1 MAEFYLGR
9 IKFVYQGN
17 WTTGTSY
24 VVDDVVTVSGKTY
37 ICVVSHTASTLFVT
51 DLNFVPSKWSL
62 VSDGQSWKNTWTAST
77 YYNAG
82 DLVKYYGIVYQCN
95 AAHFSTPSAGPT
107 SVAVT
112 SASGVNGLATLTF
125 SAQPSAP
132 FAVGQ
137 TITVTGMAPSGY
149 NGTVVVTS
157 CSTTQVSFA
166 SAQTGAT
173 TVNGF
178 VNAVGGLESNQ
189 TYWDIFANAFNW
201 RNSWATTTYYHVGDL
216 VSYGGYVYYCITS
229 HSSAA
234 TTTLGLENNAANW
247 QVFNAGITYLGA
259 WTSGV
264 RYRTN
269 DVVKQGA
276 DLWICV
282 SPHTAGTA
290 IDATGTYFQIFLNG
304 LEFLNSWTNSTAYI
318 AGDIVTYGGYSYVAT
333 QNNTN
338 QIPSTATSYWVVY
351 TTGFNF
357 VGDWNT
363 STSYKT
369 GNVVRQNG
377 YTYLATTDSAPITQT
392 VTGANT
398 SSNNAFTVTSTTGIV
413 PGMSVNFSYTPVN
426 VTATATTATGS
437 YILLSSTAGLA
448 IGMPVTFSG
457 SGLVGSGITNGQLYY
472 ITAIAGAQIVVS
484 LNFQGSPITLTST
497 SSGTRTG
504 VAGGFQGGVVGT
516 ATYYVQSVP
525 NATTF
530 TVATTQTGTAL
541 TLAPASGIMTA
552 VVAVQPPNGAYW
564 ARLNNG
570 FQWTNYP
577 QTFSAPTVTAV
588 TGTGT
593 AATFSVIASGTVY
606 TVTLTG
612 GGSGYVSGN
621 VLKIAGTQVGGLSPA
636 NDILITVGTTTG
648 AITAGNFTFTGF
660 ASTWQAGQS
669 FSLGDVTFWG
679 ASSYTCVQ
687 SHVSATAN
695 RPDSDL
701 TAAFW
706 NLLASGAEVATLTTQ
721 GDTFYYGLNGPTRLP
736 IGSNGQLLRV
746 TNGYPTWATYG
757 LINNLVYVGP
767 LGTDAPAP
775 AFGLSVDTPWQTVRY
790 ACQQIEAGYQNP
802 QAQML
807 LQMNKQFMMQEV
819 ANYVSYTYNASVTG
833 TSTGAFLTANTAGL
847 TLGQPIRFASA
858 QSFLVTGVAVST
870 TTTYYVTA
878 ITNNTSFTVSATLNG
893 AALNATGTG
902 TTTVSYYTSL
912 TSEIARDAGIVIDAF
927 IFDLGHGGTTKTTAA
942 ALAYFTTAG
951 NGFINTAVQA
961 QANVFIGAQN
971 YLATLA
977 GLILAN
983 TAPGSNYQ
991 TLNGVSAGNRAIQQ
1005 INANYTPEA
1014 NTTAQVQSYISIIT
1028 TGLAAGATTAIPA
1041 VINPN
1046 TTISIKTGTYN
1057 EVLPINVPSF
1067 TALVGDELRST
1078 VVQPMAADPQLA
1090 TVIPKNAAALTQIQ
1104 SLIPNLMSN
1113 TTITPTSGNTTSQVT
1128 SLPAASTGSTTAITN
1143 LKTAYNTLYNIVA
1156 SGTKNTPVIVQPSPT
1171 NWAAGSLTNVAYA
1184 CSGNATGSTA
1194 GYANGVAQIKQNYAF
1209 LVSETLGWLQATYP
1223 SIWSAEGPTNTI
1235 SGYRDI
1241 THILDSI
1248 VYDMTYGGNSM
1259 SERAGSSYYS
1269 FYALNILASEKAPFV
1284 QAIQRLQ
1291 TVISSVVTAASVSP
1305 TNTSVTQVTSGSA
1318 GSANA
1323 ATYAQALLTMVIDWI
1338 NNGSADAVVM
1348 PYTGWATSDLQAA
1361 FAAVNAQIANN
1372 NIQLDTVGWVT
1383 KFYQNVP
1390 LSQSLTQR
1398 DAGLTAT
1405 YLAYD
1410 MVFGSNFN
1418 AIQCGRAYCRANAS
1432 DIALRNTAE
1441 LAPTLGAINF
1451 QYYKVK
1457 QIAASGATVQI
1468 QTTIDDINAFLVGG
1482 VAPPVITNPQP
1493 ALPSNITYSAVAGT
1507 NVTGTGSSATFN
1519 ITRYNNGNGVIT
1531 TVNGAVINAAGS
1543 GYSVGNTI
1551 KILGTQIGG
1560 VSPSNDL
1567 VLTVSQAS
1575 AGGIVAV
1582 TETSVP
1588 GALRLLESNREFIL
1602 AEIIAYIN
1610 ANYSSITTDPSY
1622 TVAKTKRDMG
1632 YILDAIHYDLL
1643 YGGNWQSQEAGM
1655 AYYSALYGTQITSG
1669 FSTAFVSTIGY
1680 ASTITQSIITN
1691 TAISPPALQGTVS
1704 QVLAGATQ
1712 TIGNSGVATNAGA
1725 LFTIVSNIVTNG
1737 LTTGVVRNTV
1747 TTITGTNTFTTSTA
1761 HGLSIGDIVI
1771 PQTTSNGLVSTV
1783 VGSGTQ
1789 YFVASIPANN
1799 QFTLSASYNGTT
1811 LTSFTNGTGLSIV
1824 VQTINM
1830 PYIAWTGTTNL
1841 AAFQAVSSA
1850 LAANYQSQVVT
1861 FINTNYSALT
1871 YNSVYAQRDTVKV
1884 TRAAMYDMLLGSNF
1898 ASITAGRAY
1907 NRTQDYAVQGY
1918 EKTATVAALNYLITL
1933 VASTLSPYTAQAT
1946 SATNNISLVINY
1958 LSSASS
1964 TVKPEVNGTV
1974 TYNNNVN
1981 LIKGAEILRAN
1992 IPFLASEVVAYYAAN
2007 YGGTVSGLAASG
2019 NLITTSGN
2027 HNLNVNDPVTFSGT
2041 AAGGIAINT
2050 VYYVASTPSNTT
2062 FTITTAE
2069 GYLNTN
2075 TGTTYSAV
2083 ALSTV
2088 GSPTLTVAY
2097 YHVPAQTR
2105 SDVTYFLNA
2114 IIYDL
2119 QYTGNY
2125 RSLRAAQVLY
2135 NAVNGSQLSN
2145 MWLVRNGCGV
2155 RNMTLTGLNG
2165 TLTVA
2170 NAYGTKRPTAGAY
2183 TSLDPGFGPY
2193 DSNAWVSSRSTY
2205 VQNCTLFGNG
2215 CTGLKIDGALHAG
2228 GNRSIVANDYTTI
2241 MSDGI
2246 GAWCTGSNALT
2257 ELVSVFCYY
2266 SYSGYLAE
2274 LGGKIRATNGNSSY
2288 GVYGVIAE
2296 GVDSYE
2302 TPLYANLNNQANGA
2316 YITNV
2321 LTDNVTQV
2329 LRMEYENAGQNYTNV
2344 QYTIGGTG
2352 YNTVAVGNEFRDGAV
2367 FESRLIDLNDGN
2379 GVGGANYL
2387 AQANIGQ
2394 GGNTYSITIAGTDLQ
2409 LATAYIGERILIT
2422 AGSGV
2427 GQSAFIVAYNNG
2439 SKTMLVA
2446 KEGFTSLTVSSA
2458 NATGNTFTLASG
2470 NTNSLYA
2477 NMPIWFTGTAFG
2489 GANISIANPAT
2500 TPGSIPFYV
2509 IGASLSTNGTTFQ
2522 VAASSGSVTPVSLN
2536 NDSGTMTVVAA
2547 GWDHVIPGKAIASA
2561 LDLTSQYIIE
2571 PRLTYSAPGY
2581 LATARTLPSSQE
2593 WTAVTYGAGYYVAVS
2608 GTPLGANTAAYS
2620 ADGKNWSLSGQLPT
2634 SQNWQSVT
2642 YGGGQ
2647 GAVATAVV
2655 GGLGGV
2661 GCVLSCTLGTGL
2673 ASQQVAS
2680 VTVVSGGTGY
2690 LTAPTIVFTSVTG
2703 TGAVATCTV
2712 LNGVVQTVT
2721 VTVPGNNY
2729 ATVPTVTAATDR
2741 LTGIVVTRSGSD
2753 YCIAPNVVVSGGGSS
2768 NQATVLASLSN
2779 NGISTITLLSTGS
2792 GYTSTPTV
2800 TITDTNAKFIA
2811 TANGVINTAYQSA
2824 ASLGSTWNAGGSMPG
2839 TSFVAVTY
2847 GTISSTP
2854 TWVAV
2859 GGTNSAASSSDG
2871 LSWISKV
2878 IPALGLGT
2886 YVSVAYGAGYFVAI
2900 SNNTATAY
2908 SLNGNTWTVG
2918 GNLPSAQNW
2927 NSVTF
2932 GNGRFV
2938 AVSGTGTATAYSI
2951 DFGVTWTSFGAGL
2964 PSVQNWKS
2972 VTYGQGTFLAVS
2984 DDVTAPLSV
2993 SSVSRVG
3000 AATISSVSR
3009 VGTAAVSTVA
3019 RVGSA
3024 TTSTYQRYGTF
3035 NFYASSRTGTTVT
3048 VNTGTAVQTSLAT
3061 AVVTTSIVGLSGQ
3074 FTIAV
3079 SSTTGIYKGMLVTGT
3094 GIGTNAK
3101 VDAAWDGTST
3111 VLLTVANS
3119 SNPSG
3124 TGTFGNNAVTVGSTV
3139 GIVNGTNVAGTNV
3152 SGTVSAVYTSPGNV
3166 IILSATNGGTPSG
3179 TGTFYTTVVHGLTVG
3194 GVTTTATGL
3203 INTNYVTV
3211 GSVAGLMVGM
3221 SVASGTGFVVGSTI
3235 TAINGTTLTLSSA
3248 LSAGVTGGSV
3258 TFTYNV
3264 TVANSTSGL
3273 DTTNVAITV
3282 TTTSAFTYT
3291 LGSGSV
3297 STTYTTTGL
3306 ITPSSITAFVTTAS
3320 GGLWNTIS
3328 TTGTTGTIVNNL
3340 IPADVTVANTSGVY
3354 TGMAVKDLYGSAT
3367 LTPSATAASGNLITV
3382 PSTATLV
3389 PGQPVQF
3396 TSTPA
3401 TSTVAGTANSSQSIS
3416 ITGGV
3421 LTGTIGTLTYAA
3433 QSTIPFVPN
3442 ETITITG
3449 ANPPGLNTTWVV
3461 QSATKTSVTFA
3472 TALSSTAVT
3481 PTLTGVAAGT
3491 PGVFTVSS
3499 TSNLVVGEAIT
3510 FTNVIQTPTLT
3521 ATTHATITT
3530 TGSSI
3535 SGSVLTIGTITG
3547 GTIVPGAVITGGT
3560 IPAGTY
3566 ITANLTGGSTNGS
3579 TWSISNW
3586 VGTVIPTQASTA
3598 INGTV
3603 DLITLAN
3610 TTGIVSGESF
3620 IPTTTNGGLTG
3631 LSTYYVTSVI
3641 TSTNQIAVSSTYLG
3655 TNVTLTTTTGRT
3667 DATTFGSV
3675 FGGITSGTTYYIA
3688 TLPVSPANS
3697 MTLSVSSS
3705 LSPTFNVTTGA
3716 NGAWTSSAGAVL
3728 AAGTITSP
3736 ANVVPLASTSG
3747 LVTGQSIYFN
3757 APTTTSGAVK
3767 STNATG
3773 NLIQVNNTTG
3783 LVIGKSIT
3791 FTGNVSGTGLSA
3803 GQQYFVLT
3811 IPTSGANGTI
3821 TVANSVGGSAV
3832 TLSTVAALDALPT
3845 NAPTFTS
3852 SYAIQGS
3859 ASNTYSSGTPTVAGS
3874 VGSNIAINTQGAGY
3888 GVGQPVTFGSAFGN
3902 VTTGTQYFIQ
3912 AISTASISGYIAPGT
3927 GVTFTGSISGTTL
3940 TVASIPT
3947 GTGIT
3952 TGMVLSGGTIGTS
3965 IYIVSNLT
3973 GTGTSASRTW
3983 TINTS
3988 VTQSSTTITATP
4000 VLLTVTNTASGT
4012 VTPGMYLS
4020 GTGLTANTIVVANS
4034 SGSGGNG
4041 TYFVNINQTR
4051 DTSGSPGSYNT
4062 TSVSITTSQG
4072 GGGAFTAGQGGTGTA
4087 TIAGA
4092 IQLASIYGLVAGS
4105 TIVFGGSMGASGVST
4120 GTTQY
4125 FIVDVIGSGIPGVI
4139 TISST
4144 YNGSYASITGA
4155 SLSTATFTAGNPIQI
4170 SVGSSGSLPTNTV
4183 AVTST
4188 SANNITTTSTV
4199 NGLGIAAGQ
4208 PVTFASSL
4216 GNIVAGTVY
4225 YVLTASGT
4233 TMTISQT
4240 SGGSVFTVGTGG
4252 SNTATIQGTVQ
4263 LVSSTGLTVGQPVTF
4278 SSASIPG
4285 TVTATNATGNLI
4297 TVGNTAALV
4306 IGQAISFSGTLT
4318 GTGISS
4324 GVTYYILTIPTS
4336 GAGGTITV
4344 SLAYGGSVLP
4354 VLTNAVVTASYS
4366 AGGPGYVTPNA
4377 TATSSSGNTV
4387 TLSSVTGVSVGQPI
4401 QFTGSGLVGSLIVT
4415 GQTYYILS
4423 LASTNI
4429 TIGLTQGGSAVT
4441 LGNAS
4446 SGTLTATI
4454 GGNLF
4459 GNLNASSFY
4468 YITTISG
4475 NTLAISQTQGGT
4487 PYVHVLAQGLATGV
4501 AGGTAFGNMLA
4512 NTPYY
4517 ITAIAGNNLTIST
4530 SFGGSTF
4537 VPGNASGAA
4546 TTSTGGLTNTGITSG
4561 TIYFVLAVASTTT
4574 FTLCATQYG
4583 TQAISLITTNLGT
4596 TSVLS
4601 GGYVPANTTVFSVNY
4616 QTNTVTLSANP
4627 IVPMSSVSMFFL
4639 PIVTIGSTLAVDG
4652 TFTINP
4658 VSATVFALTT
4668 TGSNVAAGTSIN
4680 TGTATFVTPTS
4691 TVVTSVPHGY
4701 LTGYT
4706 VNVAGTATS
4715 GVTGFDQTN
4724 VSINVINSTSFTF
4737 TNTGYASLATTS
4749 ATTGTVSPNTPS
4761 AFATITTSAPHY
4773 FATGLSVNVTG
4784 VSTTGFNAS
4793 GVTVTVTG
4801 ASTFTYSNS
4810 GISVATT
4817 SVTGASVSSTS
4828 NIATL
4833 TTTSVHGLTTGN
4845 TVTIVG
4851 TGVTGFDIAN
4861 VTITVTSTVAFTY
4874 VDAGSSIGAT
4884 SATGFVYLP
4893 SNAAATSPD
4902 GLNWVSRTLPSAS
4915 SWRAV
4920 AFGNPNNNPLFV
4932 VVSDTPGTY
4941 AASIFTGAT
4950 AQGRAKVISGAISE
4964 VRMIEPG
4971 SGYPKGAISAT
4982 YAPVTMTVN
4991 SSSTTN
4997 IIVAATITGVVA
5009 NQPVTFASTVGTLAA
5024 NTTYYVV
5031 TASGTTLTVSNVVG
5045 GSALSVGTT
5054 SSLSVSATTQSI
5066 VVVDNTENLIANQP
5080 VEFQRTITGSG
5091 LLANTQYYPI
5101 TGSISSTSFAVTLT
5115 SGSLAPVGLSAATLS
5130 ATYTAGPIFS
5140 ITDVNKT
5147 RAASI
5152 RVRTGNGVLGNPT
5165 FTNRGN
5171 NNTTSS
5177 ATVTG
5182 DGYSDIY
5189 QPANFINVSNMFS
5202 IPTPGANVTFAS
5214 VPGVYYKLVTI
5225 SNILGVAGNYT
5236 ATWQINPALT
5246 TYLAPSHNDLIT
5258 TRLKYS
5264 QTRLTGHDF
5273 LYIGTGNF
5281 TQTNY
5286 PNVNI
5291 ANAIQA
5297 NQQLFSGGGR
5307 VFFTSTDQDGNF
5319 NVGNLFAVQ
5328 QATGTATI
5336 NASAFNLSGLQ
5347 SLQLGNLT
5355 VGTGSAVITSF
5366 SSDPYFTANSD
5377 NILPTQKAIK
5387 TFITSQIGGGQS
5399 SLNVNT
5405 LTAGVVFIAGN
5416 VITTTTGGQ
5425 IQVKAKMNFVGGID
5439 GAAVAMPFFMQR

>member
-51 DLNFVPSKWSL
+51 DLNFSPSKWSL
-62 VSDGQSWKNTWTAST
+62 VSDGQSWKNTWTTST

-82 DLVKYYGIVYQCN
+82 DLVKYYGVVYQCN
-95 AAHFSTPSAGPT
+95 AAHFSAPSAGAT

-125 SAQPSAP
+125 STQSSAP
-132 FAVGQ
+132 FVVGE
-137 TITVTGMAPSGY
+137 TITVTGMQPIGY
-149 NGTVVVTS
+149 NGTFVVTS
-157 CSTTQVSFA
+157 CTTTQVSFA
-166 SAQTGAT
+166 SSQTGAA
-173 TVNGF
+173 TVNGY
-178 VNAVGGLESNQ
+178 VNAVGGLEADQGN
-189 TYWDIFANAFNW
+189 WDTFANAFNW
-201 RNSWATTTYYHVGDL
+201 RNSWATTTYYHVGDI
-216 VSYGGYVYYCITS
+216 VSYGGYVYYCTTP
-229 HSSAA
+229 HNSAA
-234 TTTLGLENNAANW
+234 TTTLGLEANASNW

-259 WTSGV
+259 WQAST
-264 RYRTN
+264 RYRVN
-269 DVVKQGA
+269 DVVKQGS

-282 SPHTAGTA
+282 APHTSGSA

-304 LEFLNSWTNSTAYI
+304 LEFQNSWSNSTAYI

-338 QIPSTATSYWVVY
+338 QVPSTATSYWVVY

-357 VGDWNT
+357 VGDWNN

-369 GNVVRQNG
+369 GNVVRQDG

-392 VTGANT
+392 VTASNT
-398 SSNNAFTVTSTTGIV
+398 SSNNAFTVSSTTGIL
-413 PGMSVNFSYTPVN
+413 PGMSVNFSYSPVS

-437 YILLSSTAGLA
+437 YILLSSTSGLA
-448 IGMPVTFSG
+448 TGMPVVFSG
-457 SGLVGSGITNGQLYY
+457 SGLVGSGITNGQTYY

-504 VAGGFQGGVVGT
+504 VAGGYQGGIVGT

-525 NATTF
+525 SSTTF
-530 TVATTQTGTAL
+530 TVATTQAGSAL
-541 TLAPASGIMTA
+541 SLIPASGIMTA
-552 VVAVQPPNGAYW
+552 TVAVQPPNGSYW

-577 QTFSAPTVTAV
+577 QTFSAPTVTSV
-588 TGTGT
+588 TGTGS

-606 TVTLTG
+606 TVTLTN
-612 GGSGYVSGN
+612 GGSGYATGN

-648 AITAGNFTFTGF
+648 AITTGNFTFTGF
-660 ASTWQAGQS
+660 ASTWQAGQT
-669 FSLGDVTFWG
+669 FNLGDITFWG

-687 SHVSATAN
+687 SHVSSTSN
-695 RPDSDL
+695 RPDNDL
-701 TAAFW
+701 TAVFW
-706 NLLASGAEVATLTTQ
+706 NLFASGAEVATLTTQ
-721 GDTFYYGLNGPTRLP
+721 GDTFYYGPNGPTRLP
-736 IGSNGQLLRV
+736 IGTNGQVLRT
-746 TNGYPTWATYG
+746 TNGYPTWSTYG

-775 AFGLSVDTPWQTVRY
+775 GYGLSIDTPWQSVRY

-819 ANYVSYTYNASVTG
+819 YNYVTYTYKASVTG
-833 TSTGAFLTANTAGL
+833 TSAGAFLTSSTAGL

-858 QSFLVTGVAVST
+858 QSFLVNGVAVST
-870 TTTYYVTA
+870 STTYYVKA

-893 AALNATGTG
+893 DALNATGTG
-902 TTTVSYYTSL
+902 TTTVSYYTGL
-912 TSEIARDAGIVIDAF
+912 TGEIARDAGIVIDAF

-951 NGFINTAVQA
+951 DTFINTAVQA
-961 QANVFIGAQN
+961 QANVFIGALN
-971 YLATLA
+971 YLSTLA
-977 GLILAN
+977 ALILSN
-983 TAPGSNYQ
+983 TAPGNNYQ
-991 TLNGVSAGNRAIQQ
+991 TLNGISAGDQAIQQ
-1005 INANYTPEA
+1005 INVNYTAEA
-1014 NTTAQVQSYISIIT
+1014 NTTTQVQSYISIVT
-1028 TGLAAGATTAIPA
+1028 TGLNAGTTTAIPS

-1057 EVLPINVPSF
+1057 EVLPINVPSY

-1090 TVIPKNAAALTQIQ
+1090 TVIPKNTAALTRIQ

-1113 TTITPTSGNTTSQVT
+1113 TTITPTAGNTTSQVT

-1143 LKTAYNTLYNIVA
+1143 LKTAYNTLYDIVA
-1156 SGTKNTPVIVQPSPT
+1156 SGTGNTPVIIMPSPT

-1209 LVSETLGWLQATYP
+1209 LVGETLGWLQTTYP
-1223 SIWSAEGPTNTI
+1223 SIWSAEGPTNTV

-1241 THILDSI
+1241 AHILDSI

-1269 FYALNILASEKAPFV
+1269 FYALNILASEKAPFI

-1291 TVISSVVTAASVSP
+1291 TVIASVITTTSVSP
-1305 TNTSVTQVTSGSA
+1305 TNTTVTQVTSGSA
-1318 GSANA
+1318 GSTNA

-1338 NNGSADAVVM
+1338 SNGSADAVVM
-1348 PYTGWATSDLQAA
+1348 PYTGWISSDLQAA

-1383 KFYQNVP
+1383 KYYQNVP
-1390 LSQSLTQR
+1390 LSLALTQR

-1410 MVFGSNFN
+1410 MAFGSNFN
-1418 AIQCGRAYCRANAS
+1418 AIQCGRAYCRTNTS

-1457 QIAASGATVQI
+1457 QIAASGATAQI

-1482 VAPPVITNPQP
+1482 VAPPVITWPQP
-1493 ALPSNITYSAVAGT
+1493 ALPSGITYSAVAGT
-1507 NVTGTGSSATFN
+1507 NVTGTGTSATFN
-1519 ITRYNNGNGVIT
+1519 ITRYNNGNGTIT
-1531 TVNGAVINAAGS
+1531 TTNGAVVSAGGS

-1560 VSPSNDL
+1560 ASPSNDI
-1567 VLTVSQAS
+1567 VLKVTQVNSGA
-1575 AGGIVAV
+1575 IVAV
-1582 TETSVP
+1582 TESTVH
-1588 GALRLLESNREFIL
+1588 GALRLLESNRAFIL

-1610 ANYSSITTDPSY
+1610 ANYSSITTDPNY
-1622 TVAKTKRDMG
+1622 TVAKTQRDMG
-1632 YILDAIHYDLL
+1632 YVLDAIHYDLL

-1655 AYYSALYGTQITSG
+1655 AYYSALYGSQITSG
-1669 FSTAFVSTIGY
+1669 FGTAFVATLGY
-1680 ASTITQSIITN
+1680 ASTIAQSIITN
-1691 TAISPPALQGTVS
+1691 TAVGSPLQVIVP

-1712 TIGNSGVATNAGA
+1712 TTGNSGIATTAGA
-1725 LFTIVSNIVTNG
+1725 LFTIVTNIVTSG
-1737 LTTGVVRNTV
+1737 LTNGVPKATV
-1747 TTITGTNTFTTSTA
+1747 TTIASGTTFTTSAA

-1771 PQTTSNGLVSTV
+1771 PQTTSNGLTSTV
-1783 VGSGTQ
+1783 IGSGTQ
-1789 YFVASIPANN
+1789 YFVASVPSTT
-1799 QFTLSASYNGTT
+1799 QFTLSLSYNGATI
-1811 LTSFTNGTGLSIV
+1811 TSFTNGTGLSIA

-1841 AAFQAVSSA
+1841 AAFQVVSAA
-1850 LAANYQSQVVT
+1850 LANSYQTQVVT
-1861 FINTNYSALT
+1861 YINTNYSALT

-1918 EKTATVAALNYLITL
+1918 EKTATVAALNYLTTL
-1933 VASTLSPYTAQAT
+1933 IASTLSPYTAQAT
-1946 SATNNISLVINY
+1946 SATNNLSLIINY
-1958 LSSASS
+1958 LSSGSS
-1964 TVKPEVNGTV
+1964 AVKPEVNGTV
-1974 TYNNNVN
+1974 LYNNNVN

-2007 YGGTVSGLAASG
+2007 YGGTVSSLAASG

-2050 VYYVASTPSNTT
+2050 VYYVASVPSNTT
-2062 FTITTAE
+2062 FTITTTE

-2075 TGTTYSAV
+2075 TGTSYPAV
-2083 ALSTV
+2083 TLSSV

-2097 YHVPAQTR
+2097 YHQPAQTR
-2105 SDVTYFLNA
+2105 SDITYFLNA

-2145 MWLVRNGCGV
+2145 MWLVRNACGV

-2165 TLTVA
+2165 TLSVA

-2246 GAWCTGSNALT
+2246 GAWCTGSSALT

-2288 GVYGVIAE
+2288 GTYGVIAE

-2302 TPLYANLNNQANGA
+2302 VPLYANLNNQQNGA

-2352 YNTVAVGNEFRDGAV
+2352 YNTVVVGNEFRDGAV

-2409 LATAYIGERILIT
+2409 LATAYIGERIILT

-2439 SKTMLVA
+2439 SKVMCVA
-2446 KEGFTSLTVSSA
+2446 KEAFTSLTVNAAS
-2458 NATGNTFTLASG
+2458 ATGNVFTLASG
-2470 NTNSLYA
+2470 NTNTLYA
-2477 NMPIWFTGTAFG
+2477 NMPIWFTGSASFG
-2489 GANISIANPAT
+2489 GNNISLA
-2500 TPGSIPFYV
+2500 TPGNAPFYV
-2509 IGASLSTNGTTFQ
+2509 IGASLTTNGTTFQ
-2522 VAASSGSVTPVSLN
+2522 VASSSGSVTPVVLT

-2547 GWDHVIPGKAIASA
+2547 GWDHVIPGKSVASA
-2561 LDLTSQYIIE
+2561 LDLTTQYIIE

-2581 LATARTLPSSQE
+2581 AATARTLPSSQE
-2593 WTAVTYGAGYYVAVS
+2593 WTAVTYAAGYYVAVS
-2608 GTPLGANTAAYS
+2608 GNPLGSNTAAYS
-2620 ADGKNWSLSGQLPT
+2620 SDGKNWSLSGQLPT
-2634 SQNWQSVT
+2634 SQNWQSIT
-2642 YGGGQ
+2642 FGGGQ
-2647 GAVATAVV
+2647 GATATAVV

-2673 ASQQVAS
+2673 ASTQVAS

-2690 LTAPTIVFTSVTG
+2690 LTAPTIVFTSASG
-2703 TGAVATCTV
+2703 TNAQATATV

-2721 VTVPGNNY
+2721 VTTPGSGY
-2729 ATVPTVTAATDR
+2729 LTVPTVTAATDR
-2741 LTGIVVTRSGSD
+2741 LTSIIVNRAGQD
-2753 YCIAPNVVVSGGGSS
+2753 YCVAPNVTVSGGGASS
-2768 NQATVLASLSN
+2768 QATALASLSN
-2779 NGISTITLLSTGS
+2779 NGVSTITLLTTGS
-2792 GYTSTPTV
+2792 GYTSVPTV

-2811 TANGVINTAYQSA
+2811 TANGVINTAYQSPTNL
-2824 ASLGSTWNAGGSMPG
+2824 SGTWTAGGSLPG
-2839 TSFVAVTY
+2839 TSFVSVTY

-2878 IPALGLGT
+2878 IPTLAQGT
-2886 YVSVAYGAGYFVAI
+2886 YTSVAYGAGYFVAI
-2900 SNNTATAY
+2900 SNGTATAY

-2918 GNLPSAQNW
+2918 GALPTSANW

-2938 AVSGTGTATAYSI
+2938 AVAGTGTLTAYSI
-2951 DFGVTWTSFGAGL
+2951 DFGVTWTAFGAGL

-2972 VTYGQGTFLAVS
+2972 ITYGQGTFMAIS
-2984 DDVTAPLSV
+2984 DDVAAPLSV

-3000 AATISSVSR
+3000 AASISSVSR

-3019 RVGSA
+3019 RVGNA
-3024 TTSTYQRYGTF
+3024 PTSTYQRYGTF
-3035 NFYASSRTGTTVT
+3035 NFYSTARSGSTVT
-3048 VNTGTAVQTSLAT
+3048 VNTGTAVQTTLTTAT
-3061 AVVTTSIVGLSGQ
+3061 VTTSIVGLSGQ

-3079 SSTTGIYKGMLVTGT
+3079 SSVTGIYKGMLVTGT
-3094 GIGTNAK
+3094 GIGANAT
-3101 VDAAWDGTST
+3101 VSNSWDGTSS

-3124 TGTFGNNAVTVGSTV
+3124 TGTFGNNAVTVGSTSGITV
-3139 GIVNGTNVAGTNV
+3139 GSNVAGTNV

-3166 IILSATNGGTPSG
+3166 VILSATNTGTPSG
-3179 TGTFYTTVVHGLTVG
+3179 TGTFYTTVAHGLTVG

-3211 GSVAGLMVGM
+3211 GSTAGLIVGM
-3221 SVASGTGFVVGSTI
+3221 SVATGTGFVVGSTI
-3235 TAINGTTLTLSSA
+3235 TAINGSTLTLSSA
-3248 LSAGVTGGSV
+3248 LTAGVTSGSV

-3273 DTTNVAITV
+3273 DATNVAITV

-3291 LGSGSV
+3291 LGSGTV
-3297 STTYTTTGL
+3297 ATTYTTTGL
-3306 ITPSSITAFVTTAS
+3306 ITPSTITAFVTTSSA
-3320 GGLWNTIS
+3320 GLWNTIS
-3328 TTGTTGTIVNNL
+3328 TTSTTGASVGGV
-3340 IPADVTVANTSGVY
+3340 IPAAITVANTSGVY
-3354 TGMAVKDLYGSAT
+3354 TGMAVNDLYGSAT
-3367 LTPSATAASGNLITV
+3367 LTPSATSASGNLITV

-3389 PGQPVQF
+3389 PGQPIQF

-3401 TSTVAGTANSSQSIS
+3401 TSIINGSQNSSQSIS

-3421 LTGTIGTLTYAA
+3421 LTGTVGTLTFAA
-3433 QSTIPFVPN
+3433 QAAIPFVPN
-3442 ETITITG
+3442 QTITITG

-3472 TALSSTAVT
+3472 TALSSAAVT
-3481 PTLTGVAAGT
+3481 PTLTGAAAGT
-3491 PGVFTVSS
+3491 PGLFTVSS
-3499 TSNLVVGEAIT
+3499 TTGLVTGEAIT

-3521 ATTHATITT
+3521 ATTHATFTT
-3530 TGSSI
+3530 TGSGI
-3535 SGSVLTIGTITG
+3535 SGTTLTIGTVTA
-3547 GTIVPGAVITGGT
+3547 GTVVIGAVITGGT

-3566 ITANLTGGSTNGS
+3566 ISANLSGSGNGS
-3579 TWSISNW
+3579 TWTVSNY
-3586 VGTVIPTQASTA
+3586 VGTTIPTQSSQS

-3603 DLITLAN
+3603 DLITLAS
-3610 TTGIVSGESF
+3610 TAGIVIGESF
-3620 IPTTTNGGLTG
+3620 IPTTTNGGLTA
-3631 LSTYYVTSVI
+3631 LSTYYVTEVLS
-3641 TSTNQIAVSSTYLG
+3641 STNQIAVSTSYLG
-3655 TNVTLTTTTGRT
+3655 TTAQTLTTTTGRT

-3675 FGGITSGTTYYIA
+3675 FGGLTSGTTYYIA
-3688 TLPVSPANS
+3688 SIPTPGANGTL
-3697 MTLSVSSS
+3697 TLSASAT
-3705 LSPTFNVTTGA
+3705 LTPTINVTTGA
-3716 NGAWTSSAGAVL
+3716 NGSWTSSAGAVL
-3728 AAGTITSP
+3728 AAGTIASG
-3736 ANVVPLASTSG
+3736 ANIVPLASTSG
-3747 LVTGQSIYFN
+3747 LVTGQSIYFS
-3757 APTTTSGAVK
+3757 APTTVSGTVI

-3773 NLIQVNNTTG
+3773 NLIQVNNTTN
-3783 LVIGKSIT
+3783 LAIGKSIT
-3791 FTGNVSGTGLSA
+3791 FTGTLSGTNLSA
-3803 GQQYFVLT
+3803 GQQYFVLS
-3811 IPTSGANGTI
+3811 IPTPGANGTI
-3821 TVANSVGGSAV
+3821 TVANTVGG
-3832 TLSTVAALDALPT
+3832 TVVLVNTIASFGTP
-3845 NAPTFTS
+3845 PGFTS
-3852 SYAIQGS
+3852 SYAISGS
-3859 ASNTYSSGTPTVAGS
+3859 ALNTYSSGTPTVAGS
-3874 VGSNIAINTQGAGY
+3874 VGSNIAINTQGLGF
-3888 GVGQPVTFGSAFGN
+3888 GVGQPITFGSAFGN
-3902 VTTGTQYFIQ
+3902 VATGTTYFIQ
-3912 AISTASISGYIAPGT
+3912 SLNAAGINGYIAPGT
-3927 GVTFTGSISGTTL
+3927 AVTFTGSISGTTL
-3940 TVASIPT
+3940 TVTSVPT
-3947 GTGIT
+3947 GSGIT
-3952 TGMVLSGGTIGTS
+3952 TGMVLSGGSIGTS
-3965 IYIVSNLT
+3965 VYIVSNLT
-3973 GTGTSASRTW
+3973 GTGTSSSSTW
-3983 TINTS
+3983 TINTTVS
-3988 VTQSSTTITATP
+3988 QTSTTITARP
-4000 VLLTVTNTASGT
+4000 VLLTVTTVGSGT
-4012 VTPGMYLS
+4012 ISPGMYLS
-4020 GTGLTANTIVVANS
+4020 GGSITANTIIVANN
-4034 SGSGGNG
+4034 SGSGGTG
-4041 TYFVNINQTR
+4041 TYFVNISQTQ
-4051 DTSGSPGSYNT
+4051 DSSGTPGSYNL
-4062 TSVSITTSQG
+4062 TSVNITTSQG
-4072 GGGAFTAGQGGTGTA
+4072 GGGALTVGQGGTGTA
-4087 TIAGA
+4087 TIVGA
-4092 IQLASIYGLVAGS
+4092 VQVASINGLVSGS
-4105 TIVFGGSMGASGVST
+4105 TITFGGSTGASGIST

-4144 YNGSYASITGA
+4144 FNGAYASITGA
-4155 SLSTATFTAGNPIQI
+4155 SLSSATFTAGAPVQI
-4170 SVGSSGSLPTNTV
+4170 AVSSTGSLPTNTV

-4188 SANNITTTSTV
+4188 SGNNITTTSSMA
-4199 NGLGIAAGQ
+4199 GLGITAGQ
-4208 PVTFASSL
+4208 PVTFTSSA
-4216 GNIVAGTVY
+4216 GNIIAGTIY

-4240 SGGSVFTVGTGG
+4240 SGGSTFAVGTGG
-4252 SNTATIQGTVQ
+4252 SNTANVQGTMQ

-4278 SSASIPG
+4278 SAASIPG

-4297 TVGNTAALV
+4297 TVGNTAGLV
-4306 IGQAISFSGTLT
+4306 IGQAIAFGGTLT
-4318 GTGISS
+4318 GTGITA
-4324 GVTYYILTIPTS
+4324 GQTYYVLTIPTP

-4344 SLAYGGSVLP
+4344 SATYGGTVLP
-4354 VLTNAVVTASYS
+4354 VLTNASVVATYS

-4387 TLSSVTGVSVGQPI
+4387 TLSSVTGVSIGQPI
-4401 QFTGSGLVGSLIVT
+4401 TFTGSGLSGSLIVT

-4423 LASTNI
+4423 IASFNI
-4429 TIGLTQGGSAVT
+4429 TISLTQGGSAVT

-4459 GNLNASSFY
+4459 GNVNTNSFY

-4475 NTLAISQTQGGT
+4475 NTVAFSQAQSGT
-4487 PYVHVLAQGLATGV
+4487 PYIHILAQGLATGY

-4512 NTPYY
+4512 NVPYY
-4517 ITAIAGNNLTIST
+4517 ITGITGNNLTIST
-4530 SFGGSTF
+4530 SFGGATF
-4537 VPGNASGAA
+4537 IPGNAGGAA
-4546 TTSTGGLTNTGITSG
+4546 TTSTGGLTNTGITPA
-4561 TIYFVLAVASTTT
+4561 TVYFVLAVASTTT
-4574 FTLCATQYG
+4574 FTICATQYG
-4583 TQAISLITTNLGT
+4583 TQAVSLVTTNLGS

-4601 GGYVPANTTVFSVNY
+4601 GGYLPSGTTVFSVNY

-4627 IVPMSSVSMFFL
+4627 IAPMSTAPIFFL
-4639 PIVTIGSTLAVDG
+4639 PIVTIASTLAVDG
-4652 TFTINP
+4652 VFTINP
-4658 VSATVFALTT
+4658 VSATVFALTSS
-4668 TGSNVAAGTSIN
+4668 GANVAAGTSIN

-4691 TVVTSVPHGY
+4691 TVVTSAPHGY

-4706 VNVAGTATS
+4706 VNVSGTVTS
-4715 GVTGFDQTN
+4715 GVTGFDQTG

-4737 TNTGYASLATTS
+4737 TNTGYASLVTTS
-4749 ATTGTVSPNTPS
+4749 ATTGTITPNTPS
-4761 AFATITTSAPHY
+4761 SFATITTSAPHY
-4773 FATGLSVNVTG
+4773 FTTGLSVTVSG

-4793 GVTVTVTG
+4793 GVTITVTG
-4801 ASTFTYSNS
+4801 ATTFTYSNT

-4817 SVTGASVSSTS
+4817 SVTGASVSSTN

-4833 TTTSVHGLTTGN
+4833 TTQTAHGLSTGN

-4851 TGVTGFDIAN
+4851 TGVSGFDIAN
-4861 VTITVTSTVAFTY
+4861 TTITATGANTFTY
-4874 VDAGSSIGAT
+4874 IDAGSSVGAT
-4884 SATGFVYLP
+4884 SATGYVYLP
-4893 SNAAATSPD
+4893 SNVAATSPD
-4902 GLNWVSRTLPSAS
+4902 GLNWTARTLPSTS

-4920 AFGNPNNNPLFV
+4920 AFGNPNSNPLFV

-4941 AASIFTGAT
+4941 AASIHTGAT

-4971 SGYPKGAISAT
+4971 SGYPKGAITAT
-4982 YAPVTMTVN
+4982 YAPVTLTVT

-4997 IIVAATITGVVA
+4997 ITVAATITGVVA
-5009 NQPVTFASTVGTLAA
+5009 NQPITFASNVGSLTAL
-5024 NTTYYVV
+5024 TTYYVV
-5031 TASGTTLTVSNVVG
+5031 SASGTTLTVSNVVG

-5054 SSLSVSATTQSI
+5054 TSLNIAATTQSI
-5066 VVVDNTENLIANQP
+5066 VVVDNTENLVANQP
-5080 VEFQRTITGSG
+5080 VEFQGTLTGSG
-5091 LLANTQYYPI
+5091 LALNTQYYPI

-5130 ATYTAGPIFS
+5130 ATYTAGPTFT
-5140 ITDVNKT
+5140 ITDVNRT

-5171 NNTTSS
+5171 NNTTAS

-5182 DGYSDIY
+5182 DGFSDIY
-5189 QPANFINVSNMFS
+5189 QPSNFINVNNMYS

-5246 TYLAPSHNDLIT
+5246 TYLAPANGDLIT

-5264 QTRLTGHDF
+5264 QVRLTGHDF

-5297 NQQLFSGGGR
+5297 NQELFSGGGR

-5328 QATGTATI
+5328 QATGTATL

>member
-51 DLNFVPSKWSL
+51 DLNFAPPKWSL
-62 VSDGQSWKNTWTAST
+62 VSDGQSWKNTWSTST
-77 YYNAG
+77 YYNVG
-82 DLVKYYGIVYQCN
+82 DLVKYYGVVYQCN
-95 AAHFSTPSAGPT
+95 AAHFSSPSAGAT

-125 SAQPSAP
+125 SAQASAP

-137 TITVTGMAPSGY
+137 TITVTGMQPSGY
-149 NGTVVVTS
+149 NGTFTVTS
-157 CSTTQVSFA
+157 CTTVQVSFA
-166 SAQTGAT
+166 SSQAGAA
-173 TVNGF
+173 TVNGY
-178 VNAVGGLESNQ
+178 VNAVGGLEADQ
-189 TYWDIFANAFNW
+189 ADWDIFANAFNW
-201 RNSWATTTYYHVGDL
+201 RNSWTVSTYYHVGDI
-216 VSYGGYVYYCITS
+216 VSYGGYVYYCTTP
-229 HSSAA
+229 HNSAG
-234 TTTLGLENNAANW
+234 TTILGLENNAANW

-259 WTSGV
+259 WQSST
-264 RYRTN
+264 RYRVN

-282 SPHTAGTA
+282 APHTSGAA
-290 IDATGTYFQIFLNG
+290 IDATGTYFQTFLNG
-304 LEFLNSWTNSTAYI
+304 LEFQNSWSNSTAYI

-338 QIPSTATSYWVVY
+338 QVPSTATSYWVVY

-369 GNVVRQNG
+369 GNVVRQDG
-377 YTYLATTDSAPITQT
+377 YTYLATTDSAPITQV
-392 VTGANT
+392 VTAANT
-398 SSNNAFTVTSTTGIV
+398 SSNNSFTVTSTTGIV
-413 PGMSVNFSYTPVN
+413 PGMSVNFSYSPVN

-448 IGMPVTFSG
+448 TGMPVVFSG
-457 SGLVGSGITNGQLYY
+457 SGLVGSGITNGQTYY

-504 VAGGFQGGVVGT
+504 VAGGYQGGVVGT

-525 NATTF
+525 DSTHF
-530 TVATTQTGTAL
+530 TIATTQAGNAL
-541 TLAPASGIMTA
+541 SLVPASGLMTA
-552 VVAVQPPNGAYW
+552 VIAVQPPNGSYW

-577 QTFSAPTVTAV
+577 QTFSAPTVTTV
-588 TGTGT
+588 TGTGSS
-593 AATFSVIASGTVY
+593 ATFSVQTSGTVY
-606 TVTLTG
+606 TVTLTS
-612 GGSGYVSGN
+612 GGSGYAAGN
-621 VLKIAGTQVGGLSPA
+621 VLKIAGNLVGGLSPA

-648 AITAGNFTFTGF
+648 AITSGNFTFTGF
-660 ASTWQAGQS
+660 ASTWQAGQTYN
-669 FSLGDVTFWG
+669 LGDVTFWG

-687 SHVSATAN
+687 THVSATAN

-701 TAAFW
+701 TASFW

-721 GDTFYYGLNGPTRLP
+721 GDTFYYGPNGPTRLP
-736 IGSNGQLLRV
+736 IGSNGQILRV
-746 TNGYPTWATYG
+746 TNGYPTWSTYG
-757 LINNLVYVGP
+757 LINNLVYVAP
-767 LGTDAPAP
+767 TGTDAPAP
-775 AFGLSVDTPWQTVRY
+775 GYGLSIDTPWQSVRY

-819 ANYVSYTYNASVTG
+819 SNYVTYTYNATVTG
-833 TSTGAFLTANTAGL
+833 TSTGAFLTSNTAGL

-858 QSFLVTGVAVST
+858 QSFLLTGVAVST
-870 TTTYYVTA
+870 TTTYYVKA

-912 TSEIARDAGIVIDAF
+912 ASEVARDAGIVIDAF
-927 IFDLGHGGTTKTTAA
+927 IFDLGHGGTSKTTAA

-951 NGFINTAVQA
+951 NTFINTAVQA
-961 QANVFIGAQN
+961 QANVFIGALN
-971 YLATLA
+971 YLSTLT
-977 GLILAN
+977 GLVLSN

-991 TLNGVSAGNRAIQQ
+991 TLNGISVGNQAIQQ
-1005 INANYTPEA
+1005 INVNYTAEA
-1014 NTTAQVQSYISIIT
+1014 NTITQTQSYISIVT
-1028 TGLAAGATTAIPA
+1028 TGLLAGTTTAIPT
-1041 VINPN
+1041 VINPQ

-1078 VVQPMAADPQLA
+1078 VVQPMAADTQLA
-1090 TVIPKNAAALTQIQ
+1090 TVIPKNAAALTRIQ

-1128 SLPAASTGSTTAITN
+1128 SLPAASTGSTAAITN
-1143 LKTAYNTLYNIVA
+1143 LKTAYTTLYDIVA
-1156 SGTKNTPVIVQPSPT
+1156 SGTGDTPVIVMPSPT
-1171 NWAAGSLTNVAYA
+1171 GWAAGSLTNVAYA
-1184 CSGNATGSTA
+1184 CTGNLTGSTA
-1194 GYANGVAQIKQNYAF
+1194 GYANGVAQIKQNYSF
-1209 LVSETLGWLQATYP
+1209 LVNDALGYLQTNYA
-1223 SIWSAEGPTNTI
+1223 SIWSAEGSTNTV
-1235 SGYRDI
+1235 SGYRDLA
-1241 THILDSI
+1241 TILDSI

-1269 FYALNILASEKAPFV
+1269 FYALNILASEKAPFI
-1284 QAIQRLQ
+1284 QAITRLQ
-1291 TVISSVVTAASVSP
+1291 TVIGSVVTASVVSP
-1305 TNTSVTQVTSGSA
+1305 TNTTITQVTSGSA
-1318 GSANA
+1318 GSSSA

-1338 NNGSADAVVM
+1338 SNGSADTITY
-1348 PYTGWATSDLQAA
+1348 PYTGWVTSDLQAA
-1361 FAAVNAQIANN
+1361 FAAVNAQIVNN
-1372 NIQLDTVGWVT
+1372 NIQLDTLGWVT
-1383 KFYQNVP
+1383 KYYQNVT
-1390 LSQSLTQR
+1390 LSTSLTQR

-1410 MVFGSNFN
+1410 MIFGSNFN
-1418 AIQCGRAYCRANAS
+1418 AIQCGRAYCRTNAS
-1432 DIALRNTAE
+1432 DIAVRSYPE

-1457 QIAASGATVQI
+1457 QIAASGAVAQI

-1482 VAPPVITNPQP
+1482 VAPPLPTWPQP
-1493 ALPSNITYSAVAGT
+1493 ALPSGITYSAVAGT
-1507 NVTGTGSSATFN
+1507 NLTGTGSSATFN
-1519 ITRYNNGNGVIT
+1519 ITRYNNGNGTIT
-1531 TVNGAVINAAGS
+1531 TVNGTIVNAGGS

-1560 VSPSNDL
+1560 VSPSNDI

-1575 AGGIVAV
+1575 TGAIVAV
-1582 TETSVP
+1582 TESSVH
-1588 GALRLLESNREFIL
+1588 GALRLLESNRSFIL
-1602 AEIIAYIN
+1602 AELIAYIN
-1610 ANYSSITTDPSY
+1610 ANYSSITTNPNY
-1622 TVAKTKRDMG
+1622 TVAKTQRDMG

-1643 YGGNWQSQEAGM
+1643 YGGNWQTQEAGM
-1655 AYYSALYGTQITSG
+1655 AYYSAIYGTQITSG
-1669 FSTAFVSTIGY
+1669 FGTAFSATVGY
-1680 ASTITQSIITN
+1680 ASTLVQSIVVN
-1691 TAISPPALQGTVS
+1691 SAVVSPLQGTVT
-1704 QVLAGATQ
+1704 QVLAGAIQ
-1712 TIGNSGVATNAGA
+1712 TIGNAPVATNAAA
-1725 LFTIVSNIVTNG
+1725 LFTIVTNYITNG
-1737 LTTGVVRNTV
+1737 LTTGAPTATV
-1747 TTITGTNTFTTSTA
+1747 TTIASGTTFTTGSV

-1783 VGSGTQ
+1783 IGSGTT
-1789 YFVASIPANN
+1789 YFVASVPTTSS
-1799 QFTLSASYNGTT
+1799 FTLAASYNGAT
-1811 LTSFTNGTGLSIV
+1811 LTSFTNGTGLSIA
-1824 VQTINM
+1824 VQTVNM
-1830 PYIAWTGTTNL
+1830 PNIAWAGTTSL
-1841 AAFQAVSSA
+1841 AAFQAASAA
-1850 LAANYQSQVVT
+1850 LASSYQTQVVT
-1861 FINTNYSALT
+1861 YINTNYPSLT
-1871 YNSVYAQRDTVKV
+1871 YNSTYAQRDTVKV
-1884 TRAAMYDMLLGSNF
+1884 TRAALYDMLLGSNF
-1898 ASITAGRAY
+1898 ASMTAGRAY
-1907 NRTQDYAVQGY
+1907 NRTQDYLVQGY
-1918 EKTATVAALNYLITL
+1918 EKKATVAALNYLATL
-1933 VASTLSPYTAQAT
+1933 VGSTLSPYTSQAT
-1946 SATNNISLVINY
+1946 TVNTLFNLVVGY
-1958 LSSASS
+1958 LSSASN

-1974 TYNNNVN
+1974 SYNNNVN

-2007 YGGTVSGLAASG
+2007 YGGTVSTLSATG

-2027 HNLNVNDPVTFSGT
+2027 HNLNVNDPVVFSGT
-2041 AAGGIAINT
+2041 AAGNIAINT
-2050 VYYVASTPSNTT
+2050 VYYVASTPTTTT
-2062 FTITTAE
+2062 FTITTVE

-2075 TGTTYSAV
+2075 TGTTYSTV
-2083 ALSTV
+2083 ALTSV
-2088 GSPTLTVAY
+2088 ASPTLTVAY
-2097 YHVPAQTR
+2097 YHQPAQTR
-2105 SDVTYFLNA
+2105 SDITYFLNA
-2114 IIYDL
+2114 LIYDL

-2125 RSLRAAQVLY
+2125 RSLRVAQVLY

-2165 TLTVA
+2165 TLTNP
-2170 NAYGTKRPTAGAY
+2170 NAYGTQRPTAGAY

-2205 VQNCTLFGNG
+2205 VQNVTLFGNG

-2246 GAWCTGSNALT
+2246 GAWCTGSGALT

-2288 GVYGVIAE
+2288 GTYGVIAE

-2302 TPLYANLNNQANGA
+2302 VPLYANLNNRANGA

-2387 AQANIGQ
+2387 AQSNIGQ

-2409 LATAYIGERILIT
+2409 LATAYIGERILLT

-2427 GQSAFIVAYNNG
+2427 GQTGFIVAYNNG
-2439 SKTMLVA
+2439 SKVMCIA
-2446 KEGFTSLTVSSA
+2446 KESFTSLTVASTSA
-2458 NATGNTFTLASG
+2458 STNAFTLASG
-2470 NTNSLYA
+2470 NTNSLYN
-2477 NMPIWFTGTAFG
+2477 NMPIWFTGNLLG
-2489 GANISIANPAT
+2489 GSNISLA
-2500 TPGSIPFYV
+2500 TPGNTPYYV
-2509 IGASLSTNGTTFQ
+2509 IGTSLSPNGTTFQ
-2522 VAASSGSVTPVSLN
+2522 VALTTNGTPITLSNSSGS
-2536 NDSGTMTVVAA
+2536 MTVVAA
-2547 GWDHVIPGKAIASA
+2547 GWDHVVPGKTISNA
-2561 LDLTSQYIIE
+2561 LDLTTQYIIE
-2571 PRLTYSAPGY
+2571 PRITYSAPGY
-2581 LATARTLPSSQE
+2581 TATARTLPSTQE
-2593 WTAVTYGAGYYVAVS
+2593 WTAVTYAAGYYVAVS

-2620 ADGKNWSLSGQLPT
+2620 SDGKNWSLSGQLPT
-2634 SQNWQSVT
+2634 SQNWQSLT

-2647 GAVATAVV
+2647 GATATAVV

-2673 ASQQVAS
+2673 ASNQIAS

-2690 LTAPTIVFTSVTG
+2690 LTAPTIVFTSASG
-2703 TGAVATCTV
+2703 SNAVATAIV
-2712 LNGVVQTVT
+2712 LNGVVQSVT
-2721 VTVPGNNY
+2721 VVSPGSGY
-2729 ATVPTVTAATDR
+2729 LTVPTVTAATDR
-2741 LTGIVVTRSGSD
+2741 LTSIIVNRAGQD
-2753 YCIAPNVVVSGGGSS
+2753 YCIAPNVTISGGGSS
-2768 NQATVLASLSN
+2768 SQATALATISN
-2779 NGISTITLLSTGS
+2779 TGVSTIGLLTTGS

-2811 TANGVINTAYQSA
+2811 TANGVINTAYQTPA
-2824 ASLGSTWNAGGSMPG
+2824 NLAGTWTAGGSLPSVG
-2839 TSFVAVTY
+2839 FVATAY

-2859 GGTNSAASSSDG
+2859 GGTNLAASSSDG

-2878 IPALGLGT
+2878 IPSLALGS

-2900 SNNTATAY
+2900 SNNTATAV

-2918 GNLPSAQNW
+2918 GALPSSQNW
-2927 NSVTF
+2927 TSVTY

-2938 AVSGTGTATAYSI
+2938 AVSGTGTVSAYSI
-2951 DFGVTWTSFGAGL
+2951 DFGTTWFSPGAGL
-2964 PSVQNWKS
+2964 PSVQNWKN
-2972 VTYGQGTFLAVS
+2972 VTYGQGTFMAIS
-2984 DDVTAPLSV
+2984 DDVSAPLSV

-3000 AATISSVSR
+3000 AASIASVSR

-3024 TTSTYQRYGTF
+3024 GTSTVQRYGTF
-3035 NFYASSRTGTTVT
+3035 NFYSTARSGSTVT
-3048 VNTGTAVQTSLAT
+3048 VNTGTAVQTTLAT
-3061 AVVTTSIVGLSGQ
+3061 ATVTTSIVGLSGQ

-3094 GIGTNAK
+3094 GIGANAT
-3101 VDAAWDGTST
+3101 VSNSWDGTST

-3124 TGTFGNNAVTVGSTV
+3124 TGTFGNNAVTVGSTA
-3139 GIVNGTNVAGTNV
+3139 GITVGTNVAGTNV
-3152 SGTVSAVYTSPGNV
+3152 SGTVTAIYTSPGNV
-3166 IILSATNGGTPSG
+3166 VILSATNSGTPSG
-3179 TGTFYTTVVHGLTVG
+3179 TGTFYTTVAHGLTIG

-3211 GSVAGLMVGM
+3211 NSTSGLMVGM
-3221 SVASGTGFVVGSTI
+3221 SVSAGTGFVIGSTI
-3235 TAINGTTLTLSSA
+3235 TAINGSTLTLSSA
-3248 LSAGVTGGSV
+3248 LTAGVTGGSV

-3264 TVANSTSGL
+3264 TIANSTSGL
-3273 DTTNVAITV
+3273 DATNVAITV

-3306 ITPSSITAFVTTAS
+3306 VTPSTITAFVTTATP
-3320 GGLWNTIS
+3320 GLWTTVS
-3328 TTGTTGTIVNNL
+3328 TTATTGTVVGGV
-3340 IPADVTVANTSGVY
+3340 IPAAITVANTSGVY
-3354 TGMAVKDLYGSAT
+3354 TGMAVNDLYGSAT
-3367 LTPSATAASGNLITV
+3367 LTPSATSTSGNLITV

-3389 PGQPVQF
+3389 PGQPIQF
-3396 TSTPA
+3396 T
-3401 TSTVAGTANSSQSIS
+3401 GTALVSTINGSQNSSQSIS

-3421 LTGTIGTLTYAA
+3421 LTGTIGTLTFAA
-3433 QSTIPFVPN
+3433 QAAVPFVPN
-3442 ETITITG
+3442 QTITITG
-3449 ANPPGLNTTWVV
+3449 ANPPGLNANWVV

-3472 TALSSTAVT
+3472 TALSSAAVT
-3481 PTLTGVAAGT
+3481 PTLTGAAVGT
-3491 PGVFTVSS
+3491 PGLFTVSS
-3499 TSNLVVGEAIT
+3499 TTGLATGEAIT
-3510 FTNVIQTPTLT
+3510 FTSVIQTPTLT
-3521 ATTHATITT
+3521 ATTHATFTT
-3530 TGSSI
+3530 TGSGI
-3535 SGSVLTIGTITG
+3535 SGTTLTIGTITA
-3547 GTIVPGAVITGGT
+3547 GTIVVGAVITGGT

-3566 ITANLTGGSTNGS
+3566 ITANLAGGSTNGS

-3586 VGTVIPTQASTA
+3586 VGTTVPTQTSQA

-3603 DLITLAN
+3603 DLVTLAN
-3610 TTGIVSGESF
+3610 TTGIVIGESF
-3620 IPTTTNGGLTG
+3620 IPTTSNGGLTA
-3631 LSTYYVTSVI
+3631 LTTYYVTSVI
-3641 TSTNQIAVSSTYLG
+3641 SATNQIGVSATYLG
-3655 TNVTLTTTTGRT
+3655 NNLTLTTTTGRT

-3675 FGGITSGTTYYIA
+3675 FGGLSSGTTYYIA
-3688 TLPVSPANS
+3688 SIPTPGANGTL
-3697 MTLSVSSS
+3697 TLSTSAT
-3705 LSPTFNVTTGA
+3705 LTPTFNVTTGA
-3716 NGAWTSSAGAVL
+3716 NGSWTSSAGAVL
-3728 AAGTITSP
+3728 AVGTIASG
-3736 ANVVPLASTSG
+3736 ANIVPLASTTG
-3747 LVTGQSIYFN
+3747 AVTGQSIYFS
-3757 APTTTSGAVK
+3757 APTTTSGTVI

-3783 LVIGKSIT
+3783 LVIGQSIT
-3791 FTGNVSGTGLSA
+3791 LSGNVSGTNLTA
-3803 GQQYFVLT
+3803 GQQYFILT
-3811 IPTSGANGTI
+3811 IPTPGANGTI
-3821 TVANSVGGSAV
+3821 TVANTVGGTAIVVNTIASFG
-3832 TLSTVAALDALPT
+3832 TP
-3845 NAPTFTS
+3845 PTFS
-3852 SYAIQGS
+3852 ASYAISGS
-3859 ASNTYSSGTPTVAGS
+3859 ALNTYSSGTPTVAGS
-3874 VGSNIAINTQGAGY
+3874 VGSNIAINTQGLGF
-3888 GVGQPVTFGSAFGN
+3888 GVGQPVTFGTAFGN
-3902 VTTGTQYFIQ
+3902 VSTSTTYFIQ
-3912 AISTASISGYIAPGT
+3912 ALNSAGINGYIAPGT
-3927 GVTFTGSISGTTL
+3927 ATTFTGSISGTTL
-3940 TVASIPT
+3940 TVASVPT

-3952 TGMVLSGGTIGTS
+3952 TGMVLSGGSIGTS
-3965 IYIVSNLT
+3965 VYIVSNLT
-3973 GTGTSASRTW
+3973 GTGTSSSSTW
-3983 TINTS
+3983 TINTTVS
-3988 VTQSSTTITATP
+3988 QTSTTITATP
-4000 VLLTVTNTASGT
+4000 VLLTVTTVGSGT

-4020 GTGLTANTIVVANS
+4020 GGTITANTMIVANN
-4034 SGSGGNG
+4034 SGSGGTG
-4041 TYFVNINQTR
+4041 TYFVNINQTK

-4062 TSVSITTSQG
+4062 TSINITTSQG

-4087 TIAGA
+4087 TIVGA
-4092 IQLASIYGLVAGS
+4092 VQVASIYGLVAGE
-4105 TIVFGGSMGASGVST
+4105 TISFGGSTGASGIST

-4139 TISST
+4139 TLSTT
-4144 YNGSYASITGA
+4144 YNGSYLSITGA
-4155 SLSTATFTAGNPIQI
+4155 SLSTATFVAGNPVQLP
-4170 SVGSSGSLPTNTV
+4170 VSSTGSLPTNTV

-4188 SANNITTTSTV
+4188 SGNNITTTSTV

-4208 PVTFASSL
+4208 PVTFSSSS
-4216 GNIVAGTVY
+4216 GNIVAGIVY

-4240 SGGSVFTVGTGG
+4240 PSGSTFAVGTGTT
-4252 SNTATIQGTVQ
+4252 NTANIQGTVQ
-4263 LVSSTGLTVGQPVTF
+4263 LASTTGLTVGQPVTF
-4278 SSASIPG
+4278 SAASIPG

-4306 IGQAISFSGTLT
+4306 IGQAIAFSGTLT
-4318 GTGISS
+4318 GTGITS
-4324 GVTYYILTIPTS
+4324 GQTYFVLTIPTP

-4344 SLAYGGSVLP
+4344 SATYGGTVLP
-4354 VLTNAVVTASYS
+4354 VLTNASVSATYS

-4401 QFTGSGLVGSLIVT
+4401 VFAGTGLVGSGIVNS
-4415 GQTYYILS
+4415 QIYYVLS
-4423 LASTNI
+4423 IVSSNI

-4441 LGNAS
+4441 LANAS
-4446 SGTLTATI
+4446 SGTLATTI

-4459 GNLNASSFY
+4459 GNLNTNSFY

-4475 NTLAISQTQGGT
+4475 NTIAISQAQGST
-4487 PYVHVLAQGLATGV
+4487 PYVHILAQGLATGT

-4517 ITAIAGNNLTIST
+4517 ITAITGNNLTIST
-4530 SFGGSTF
+4530 SFGGSTY

-4546 TTSTGGLTNTGITSG
+4546 ITSVSGLANTGLNGG
-4561 TIYFVLAVASTTT
+4561 TIYFVLAVPSTTT
-4574 FTLCATQYG
+4574 FTVTATQYG
-4583 TQAISLITTNLGT
+4583 TLATPLITTNLGT
-4596 TSVLS
+4596 TVALA
-4601 GGYVPANTTVFSVNY
+4601 GGYLPAGTTVFSINY

-4627 IVPMSSVSMFFL
+4627 IAPMSTAQIFFL
-4639 PIVTIGSTLAVDG
+4639 PIVTIANTLTVDG
-4652 TFTINP
+4652 TFTVNP
-4658 VSATVFALTT
+4658 VSANVFLLKS
-4668 TGSNVAAGTSIN
+4668 TGASIAAGTAIA

-4691 TVVTSVPHGY
+4691 TVVTSIAHGY

-4706 VNVAGTATS
+4706 VNISGTAAS
-4715 GVTGFDQTN
+4715 SVTGFDQTG
-4724 VSINVINSTSFTF
+4724 VSINVINATSFTF
-4737 TNTGYASLATTS
+4737 TNTGYASVATTS
-4749 ATTGTVSPNTPS
+4749 ATTGTVTPNTPV

-4773 FATGLSVNVTG
+4773 FTTGLSVTISG

-4793 GVTVTVTG
+4793 GVTITVTG
-4801 ASTFTYSNS
+4801 ANTFTYSNT

-4817 SVTGASVSSTS
+4817 SVTGASASSAT

-4833 TTTSVHGLTTGN
+4833 TTQSAHGLTTGN

-4851 TGVTGFDIAN
+4851 TGVVGFDVAN
-4861 VTITVTSTVAFTY
+4861 TTITVTGALTFTY
-4874 VDAGSSIGAT
+4874 TDAGSSIGAT

-4893 SNAAATSPD
+4893 SNVAATSSD
-4902 GLNWVSRTLPSAS
+4902 GINWTSQTLPSAS

-4932 VVSDTPGTY
+4932 AISDTPGTY
-4941 AASIFTGAT
+4941 AASIHTGAT
-4950 AQGRAKVISGAISE
+4950 SQGRAKVTSGAISE
-4964 VRMIEPG
+4964 IRMIEPG
-4971 SGYPKGAISAT
+4971 SGYPKGAVSAT
-4982 YAPVTMTVN
+4982 YAPVTLTVN

-4997 IIVAATITGVVA
+4997 ITVAATITGVVA
-5009 NQPVTFASTVGTLAA
+5009 NQPITFASAVGSLSA

-5031 TASGTTLTVSNVVG
+5031 SASGTTLTVSNVVG

-5054 SSLSVSATTQSI
+5054 TSLNIAATTQSI
-5066 VVVDNTENLIANQP
+5066 VVVDNTENLVANQP
-5080 VEFQRTITGSG
+5080 VEFQGTLTGSG
-5091 LLANTQYYPI
+5091 LSLNTQYYPI

-5130 ATYTAGPIFS
+5130 ATYTSGPIFT

-5152 RVRTGNGVLGNPT
+5152 RVRTGNGVLGNPA

-5171 NNTTSS
+5171 NNVTSN

-5182 DGYSDIY
+5182 DGFSDLY
-5189 QPANFINVSNMFS
+5189 QPASFINVSNMFS

-5225 SNILGVAGNYT
+5225 SNILGTAGNYT
-5236 ATWQINPALT
+5236 ATWQINPSLT
-5246 TYLAPSHNDLIT
+5246 TYLAPAHNDLIT

-5297 NQQLFSGGGR
+5297 NQELFSGGGR

-5319 NVGNLFAVQ
+5319 NVGGLFAVQ
-5328 QATGTATI
+5328 QATGTATL

>member
-37 ICVVSHTASTLFVT
+37 ICVVSHQASTLFVT

-62 VSDGQSWKNTWTAST
+62 VSDGQSWKNTWTTST

-95 AAHFSTPSAGPT
+95 SAHFSSPSA
-107 SVAVT
+107 SASSIAVT

-125 SAQPSAP
+125 STQSSAP

-137 TITVTGMAPSGY
+137 TITVTGMQPSGY
-149 NGTVVVTS
+149 NATAVVTS
-157 CSTTQVSFA
+157 CSTTQVSYA
-166 SAQTGAT
+166 NSTTGAA
-173 TVNGF
+173 TVNGY
-178 VNAVGGLESNQ
+178 VNAVGGLEADQ
-189 TYWDIFANAFNW
+189 ADWDIFANAFNW
-201 RNSWATTTYYHVGDL
+201 RNSWTVSTYYHVGDI
-216 VSYGGYVYYCITS
+216 VSYGGYVYYCTAP
-229 HSSAA
+229 HNSAG
-234 TTTLGLENNAANW
+234 TTTLGLENNAASW

-259 WTSGV
+259 WQSST
-264 RYRTN
+264 RYRVN

-282 SPHTAGTA
+282 APHTSGAA
-290 IDATGTYFQIFLNG
+290 IDATGTYFQTFLNG
-304 LEFLNSWTNSTAYI
+304 LEFQNSWSNSTAYI

-338 QIPSTATSYWVVY
+338 QVPSTATSYWVVY

-357 VGDWNT
+357 VGDWNN

-369 GNVVRQNG
+369 GNVIRQDG

-392 VTGANT
+392 VTAANT
-398 SSNNAFTVTSTTGIV
+398 SSNNSFTVTSTTGIV
-413 PGMSVNFSYTPVN
+413 PGMSVNFSYLPVSI
-426 VTATATTATGS
+426 TATATTATGS

-448 IGMPVTFSG
+448 TGMPVTFSG
-457 SGLVGSGITNGQLYY
+457 SGLVGSGITNGQVYY

-484 LNFQGSPITLTST
+484 LNFQGVPITLTST

-504 VAGGFQGGVVGT
+504 TAGGYQGGVLGT

-525 NATTF
+525 SSTTF
-530 TVATTQTGTAL
+530 TVATTQAGSAL
-541 TLAPASGIMTA
+541 ALVAASGIMTA
-552 VVAVQPPNGAYW
+552 TVAVQPPNASYW

-577 QTFSAPTVTAV
+577 QTFAAPTVTSV
-588 TGTGT
+588 TGTGS

-606 TVTLTG
+606 TVTLTN
-612 GGSGYVSGN
+612 GGSGYATSN

-648 AITAGNFTFTGF
+648 AITSGNFTFTGF
-660 ASTWQAGQS
+660 SSTWQAGQS
-669 FSLGDVTFWG
+669 YNLGDVTFWG

-695 RPDSDL
+695 RPDSDT
-701 TAAFW
+701 TAVFW
-706 NLLASGAEVATLTTQ
+706 NLFASGAEVATLTTQ
-721 GDTFYYGLNGPTRLP
+721 GDTFYYGPNGPTRLP
-736 IGSNGQLLRV
+736 IGTNGQILRT
-746 TNGYPTWATYG
+746 TNGYPTWSTYG

-775 AFGLSVDTPWQTVRY
+775 GFGLSVDTPWQTVRY

-819 ANYVSYTYNASVTG
+819 ANYVTYTYKASVTG
-833 TSTGAFLTANTAGL
+833 TGTGAFLTSNTAGL
-847 TLGQPIRFASA
+847 TLGQPIRFADA

-870 TTTYYVTA
+870 STTYYVKA
-878 ITNNTSFTVSATLNG
+878 ITNNTSFTVSSVLNG

-951 NGFINTAVQA
+951 NTFINTAVQA

-971 YLATLA
+971 YLSTLTS
-977 GLILAN
+977 LVLAN

-991 TLNGVSAGNRAIQQ
+991 TLNSISVGNQAIQQ
-1005 INANYTPEA
+1005 INVNYTAEA
-1014 NTTAQVQSYISIIT
+1014 NTSTQVQGYISIIT
-1028 TGLAAGATTAIPA
+1028 TGLNAGAATAIPT
-1041 VINPN
+1041 VINPQ
-1046 TTISIKTGTYN
+1046 TTISIKTGTFS

-1078 VVQPMAADPQLA
+1078 VVQPAAADPQLA
-1090 TVIPKNAAALTQIQ
+1090 TVIPKNIDVLTRIQ

-1113 TTITPTSGNTTSQVT
+1113 SAITPTSGNTASQVT

-1143 LKTAYNTLYNIVA
+1143 LKTAYTTLYDIVA
-1156 SGTKNTPVIVQPSPT
+1156 SGTGDTPVIVQPSPT
-1171 NWAAGSLTNVAYA
+1171 GWAAGSLTNVAYA
-1184 CSGNATGSTA
+1184 CTGNLTGSTA
-1194 GYANGVAQIKQNYAF
+1194 GYANGVAQIKQNIAF
-1209 LVSETLGWLQATYP
+1209 LTSETLGWLQATYP

-1241 THILDSI
+1241 AHILDSI

-1291 TVISSVVTAASVSP
+1291 TVIGSVVTAASVSP

-1361 FAAVNAQIANN
+1361 FAAVNAQIVNN
-1372 NIQLDTVGWVT
+1372 NIQLDTLGWVT

-1398 DAGLTAT
+1398 DAGLIAT

-1418 AIQCGRAYCRANAS
+1418 AIQAGRAYCRT
-1432 DIALRNTAE
+1432 NTSAISTRSYPE
-1441 LAPTLGAINF
+1441 VAPTLGAINF

-1457 QIAASGATVQI
+1457 QIAASGATVQV
-1468 QTTIDDINAFLVGG
+1468 QTTIDDITAFLIGG
-1482 VAPPVITNPQP
+1482 VAPPVITWPQP
-1493 ALPSNITYSAVAGT
+1493 ALPSGVTYSAVAGT
-1507 NVTGTGSSATFN
+1507 NITGTGSSGTFN
-1519 ITRYNNGNGVIT
+1519 ITRYNNGNGTIT
-1531 TVNGAVINAAGS
+1531 TFNGAIVNAGGT

-1560 VSPSNDL
+1560 VSPSNDI
-1567 VLTVSQAS
+1567 VLKVTQVN
-1575 AGGIVAV
+1575 AGAIVAV
-1582 TETSVP
+1582 TESSVH
-1588 GALRLLESNREFIL
+1588 AAMRLLESNRSFIL

-1610 ANYSSITTDPSY
+1610 ANYSSITTDPNY
-1622 TVAKTKRDMG
+1622 TVAKTQRDMG
-1632 YILDAIHYDLL
+1632 YILDAIHYDVL

-1655 AYYSALYGTQITSG
+1655 AYYSAIYGSQITSG
-1669 FSTAFVSTIGY
+1669 FGTAFVATIGY
-1680 ASTITQSIITN
+1680 ASTIIQSIVVN
-1691 TAISPPALQGTVS
+1691 TAVVSPLQGTVT

-1712 TIGNSGVATNAGA
+1712 TIGNSGVATTAGA
-1725 LFTIVSNIVTNG
+1725 LFTIVSNIVSNG
-1737 LTTGVVRNTV
+1737 LTTGVLRSTV
-1747 TTITGTNTFTTSTA
+1747 TTITSGTTFTTGSA
-1761 HGLSIGDIVI
+1761 HGLSIGDIII

-1783 VGSGTQ
+1783 IGSGTQ
-1789 YFVASIPANN
+1789 YFVTSVPSTT
-1799 QFTLSASYNGTT
+1799 QFTLATSYNGTT
-1811 LTSFTNGTGLSIV
+1811 LTSFTSGTGLSIA

-1850 LAANYQSQVVT
+1850 LAASYQTQVVT
-1861 FINTNYSALT
+1861 YINTNYSALT
-1871 YNSVYAQRDTVKV
+1871 YNSTYAQRDTVKV

-1898 ASITAGRAY
+1898 ASISAGRAY
-1907 NRTQDYAVQGY
+1907 NRTQDYLVQGY
-1918 EKTATVAALNYLITL
+1918 EKTATVAALNYLLSL

-1946 SATNNISLVINY
+1946 LATGNISLIINY
-1958 LSSASS
+1958 LSAASN

-1981 LIKGAEILRAN
+1981 LIKGADILRAN
-1992 IPFLASEVVAYYAAN
+1992 IPFLASEAVAYYAAN
-2007 YGGTVSGLAASG
+2007 YGGTISTLAATG

-2027 HNLNVNDPVTFSGT
+2027 HKLNVNDPVTFSGT

-2050 VYYVASTPSNTT
+2050 IYYVATTPSNTT

-2075 TGTTYSAV
+2075 TGTTYPTV
-2083 ALSTV
+2083 TLSTV
-2088 GSPTLTVAY
+2088 PSPTLTVAY
-2097 YHVPAQTR
+2097 YHLAAQTK
-2105 SDVTYFLNA
+2105 SDITYFLNA
-2114 IIYDL
+2114 LIYDL

-2145 MWLVRNGCGV
+2145 MWLVRNGCGI

-2288 GVYGVIAE
+2288 GTYGVIAE

-2302 TPLYANLNNQANGA
+2302 VPLYANLNNQANGA

-2321 LTDNVTQV
+2321 LTDSVTQV
-2329 LRMEYENAGQNYTNV
+2329 LRMEYENAGQNYSNV

-2352 YNTVAVGNEFRDGAV
+2352 YNTVTVGNEFRDGAV

-2409 LATAYIGERILIT
+2409 LATAYIGERIVLT

-2427 GQSAFIVAYNNG
+2427 GQSAFIVAFNNG

-2446 KEGFTSLTVSSA
+2446 KEGFTSLTVNSA
-2458 NATGNTFTLASG
+2458 SATGNIFTLASG
-2470 NTNSLYA
+2470 NTNTLYA
-2477 NMPIWFTGTAFG
+2477 NMPIWFTGTAIG

-2500 TPGSIPFYV
+2500 SPGNIPFYV
-2509 IGASLSTNGTTFQ
+2509 IGTSLTTNGTTFQ
-2522 VAASSGSVTPVSLN
+2522 VAASSGSTTPVVLN

-2581 LATARTLPSSQE
+2581 AATARTLPSSQE
-2593 WTAVTYGAGYYVAVS
+2593 WTAVTYAAGYYVAVS
-2608 GTPLGANTAAYS
+2608 GNPLGSNTAAYS
-2620 ADGKNWSLSGQLPT
+2620 SDGKNWSLSGQLPT

-2673 ASQQVAS
+2673 ASNQVAS

-2690 LTAPTIVFTSVTG
+2690 LTAPSIVFTSGTG
-2703 TGAVATCTV
+2703 SGAVATCTV

-2721 VTVPGNNY
+2721 VTSPGSSY
-2729 ATVPTVTAATDR
+2729 ATVPTVVAATDR
-2741 LTGIVVTRSGSD
+2741 LTNIIVNRSGQD
-2753 YCIAPNVVVSGGGSS
+2753 YCIAPNVTVSGGGSS
-2768 NQATVLASLSN
+2768 NQATALASVNN
-2779 NGISTITLLSTGS
+2779 NGLSTITLLTVGS

-2811 TANGVINTAYQSA
+2811 TANGVINTAYQSPT
-2824 ASLGSTWNAGGSMPG
+2824 SLSSTWTAGGSLPA

-2878 IPALGLGT
+2878 IPSLALGS

-2900 SNNTATAY
+2900 SNSTATAY

-2918 GNLPSAQNW
+2918 GALPSAQNW

-2951 DFGVTWTSFGAGL
+2951 DFGITWASFGAGL
-2964 PSVQNWKS
+2964 PSVQNWKA
-2972 VTYGQGTFLAVS
+2972 VTYGQGTFLAIS
-2984 DDVTAPLSV
+2984 DDITAPLSV
-2993 SSVSRVG
+2993 SNVSRVG
-3000 AATISSVSR
+3000 AATISTVSR

-3019 RVGSA
+3019 RVGTA
-3024 TTSTYQRYGTF
+3024 PTSTYQRYGTF
-3035 NFYASSRTGTTVT
+3035 NFYATARSGSTVT

-3061 AVVTTSIVGLSGQ
+3061 ATVTTSIVGLSGQ

-3094 GIGTNAK
+3094 GIGASATVSNS
-3101 VDAAWDGTST
+3101 WDGTST

-3124 TGTFGNNAVTVGSTV
+3124 TGTFGNNAVTVGSTA
-3139 GIVNGTNVAGTNV
+3139 GITVGTNVAGTNV
-3152 SGTVSAVYTSPGNV
+3152 SGTVTAIYNSPSTV
-3166 IILSATNGGTPSG
+3166 VILSATNGGTPSG
-3179 TGTFYTTVVHGLTVG
+3179 TGTFYTTVAHGLTIG
-3194 GVTTTATGL
+3194 GVTITATGL

-3211 GSVAGLMVGM
+3211 NSTSGLMVGM
-3221 SVASGTGFVVGSTI
+3221 SVSAGTGFVIGSTI
-3235 TAINGTTLTLSSA
+3235 TAINGSTLTLSSA
-3248 LSAGVTGGSV
+3248 LTAGVTGGSV

-3291 LGSGSV
+3291 LGSGTV
-3297 STTYTTTGL
+3297 ATTYTTTGL
-3306 ITPSSITAFVTTAS
+3306 ITPSTITAFVTTATP
-3320 GGLWNTIS
+3320 GLWTTVS
-3328 TTGTTGTIVNNL
+3328 TTATTGTIVNNI
-3340 IPADVTVANTSGVY
+3340 IPTDIIVANTSGIY
-3354 TGMAVKDLYGSAT
+3354 TGMAVKDLYGSTT
-3367 LTPSATAASGNLITV
+3367 LTPSATNASGNLVTV

-3401 TSTVAGTANSSQSIS
+3401 TSTVNGSANSSQSIS

-3433 QSTIPFVPN
+3433 QATVPFVPN

-3449 ANPPGLNTTWVV
+3449 ANPPTLNANWVV

-3472 TALSSTAVT
+3472 TALSSAAVT
-3481 PTLTGVAAGT
+3481 PTLTGAAVGT

-3499 TSNLVVGEAIT
+3499 TSGLVVGEAIT
-3510 FTNVIQTPTLT
+3510 FTNVIQTPTLS
-3521 ATTHATITT
+3521 ATTNASFTT
-3530 TGSSI
+3530 TGSGI
-3535 SGSVLTIGTITG
+3535 SGSTLTIGTITG
-3547 GTIVPGAVITGGT
+3547 GTVVIGAVISGGT

-3566 ITANLTGGSTNGS
+3566 ITANLAGGSTNGS
-3579 TWSISNW
+3579 TWSVSNW
-3586 VGTVIPTQASTA
+3586 IGTSIPTQTSQA
-3598 INGTV
+3598 ISGAVN
-3603 DLITLAN
+3603 LITLTN
-3610 TTGIVSGESF
+3610 TTGIVIGESF
-3620 IPTTTNGGLTG
+3620 IPTTSNGGLTA
-3631 LSTYYVTSVI
+3631 LTTYYVTEVI
-3641 TSTNQIAVSSTYLG
+3641 SATTQIAVSTSYLG
-3655 TNVTLTTTTGRT
+3655 TANQTLTTTTGRT
-3667 DATTFGSV
+3667 DATTFGSI
-3675 FGGITSGTTYYIA
+3675 FGGLTSGTTYYIA
-3688 TLPVSPANS
+3688 TLPVSPVNS
-3697 MTLSVSSS
+3697 MTLSTSAT
-3705 LSPTFNVTTGA
+3705 LTPTFNVTTGA
-3716 NGAWTSSAGAVL
+3716 NGSWTSSAGAVL
-3728 AAGTITSP
+3728 AAGTIATG
-3736 ANVVPLASTSG
+3736 ANIVPLASTSG
-3747 LVTGQSIYFN
+3747 LVTGQSIYFS
-3757 APTTTSGAVK
+3757 APTTTSGTVI
-3767 STNATG
+3767 STNSTG
-3773 NLIQVNNTTG
+3773 NLIQVNNTTN
-3783 LVIGKSIT
+3783 LAIGKSIT
-3791 FTGNVSGTGLSA
+3791 FTGTLAGTNLTV

-3811 IPTSGANGTI
+3811 IPTPGANGTI
-3821 TVANSVGGSAV
+3821 TVANTVGGSAILV
-3832 TLSTVAALDALPT
+3832 NTVASFGTPPA
-3845 NAPTFTS
+3845 FTS
-3852 SYAIQGS
+3852 SYAISGS
-3859 ASNTYSSGTPTVAGS
+3859 ALNTYSSGTSTVAGS
-3874 VGSNIAINTQGAGY
+3874 VGSNIAINTQGLGF

-3902 VTTGTQYFIQ
+3902 VTTTTTYFIQ
-3912 AISTASISGYIAPGT
+3912 SLNTAGINGYIAPGT
-3927 GVTFTGSISGTTL
+3927 AVSFTGSISGTTL
-3940 TVASIPT
+3940 TVTSVPT

-3952 TGMVLSGGTIGTS
+3952 AGMVLSGGSIGTS
-3965 IYIVSNLT
+3965 VYIVSNLT
-3973 GTGTSASRTW
+3973 GTGTSSSSTW
-3983 TINTS
+3983 TINTTVS
-3988 VTQSSTTITATP
+3988 QTSTTITATP
-4000 VLLTVTNTASGT
+4000 VLLTVVTVSSGT

-4020 GTGLTANTIVVANS
+4020 GGSVTASTIIVANS
-4034 SGSGGNG
+4034 SGSGGTG
-4041 TYFVNINQTR
+4041 TYFVNISQTR
-4051 DTSGSPGSYNT
+4051 DTSLSPGSYNGT
-4062 TSVSITTSQG
+4062 AVSITTSQG
-4072 GGGAFTAGQGGTGTA
+4072 GGGALSAGQGGTGTA

-4092 IQLASIYGLVAGS
+4092 IQLASINGLIAGS
-4105 TIVFGGSMGASGVST
+4105 TITFGGSTGASGIST

-4144 YNGSYASITGA
+4144 LNGAYTSITGA
-4155 SLSTATFTAGNPIQI
+4155 SLSTATFTAGAPVQI
-4170 SVGSSGSLPTNTV
+4170 SVSSTGSLATQTI
-4183 AVTST
+4183 AITST
-4188 SANNITTTSTV
+4188 SGNNITTTSSMT
-4199 NGLGIAAGQ
+4199 APPTAGQ

-4216 GNIVAGTVY
+4216 GNIIAGTVY

-4233 TMTISQT
+4233 TMTISQQ
-4240 SGGSVFTVGTGG
+4240 SGGSVFAVGTGG
-4252 SNTATIQGTVQ
+4252 SNTANVQGTVQ
-4263 LVSSTGLTVGQPVTF
+4263 LASTTGLTVGQPVTF
-4278 SSASIPG
+4278 SAASIPG

-4306 IGQAISFSGTLT
+4306 IGQAIVFSGTLT
-4318 GTGISS
+4318 GTGITS
-4324 GVTYYILTIPTS
+4324 GVTYYVLTIPTP

-4344 SLAYGGSVLP
+4344 SLVYGGSVLP
-4354 VLTNAVVTASYS
+4354 VLTNASVTASYS

-4387 TLSSVTGVSVGQPI
+4387 TLSSVTGVSIGQPI
-4401 QFTGSGLVGSLIVT
+4401 QFTGSGLVGSLITT
-4415 GQTYYILS
+4415 GQTYYILT
-4423 LASTNI
+4423 LVSTNI

-4446 SGTLTATI
+4446 SGTLSATI

-4475 NTLAISQTQGGT
+4475 NTLAISQAQGGT
-4487 PYVHVLAQGLATGV
+4487 PYIHILAQGLASGT
-4501 AGGTAFGNMLA
+4501 AGGTAFGNMLSGI
-4512 NTPYY
+4512 PYY
-4517 ITAIAGNNLTIST
+4517 ITAITGNNLTIST
-4530 SFGGSTF
+4530 TFGGTTF

-4546 TTSTGGLTNTGITSG
+4546 TTSTGGLTNTGITPN
-4561 TIYFVLAVASTTT
+4561 TVYFVLAVASATT
-4574 FTLCATQYG
+4574 FTVCSIQYG
-4583 TQAISLITTNLGT
+4583 TLAVSLVTTNLGT

-4616 QTNTVTLSANP
+4616 QTNTVSLIYNP
-4627 IVPMSSVSMFFL
+4627 IVPMSGVPIFFL
-4639 PIVTIGSTLAVDG
+4639 PIINITSTLAVDG
-4652 TFTINP
+4652 VFTINP

-4668 TGSNVAAGTSIN
+4668 TGTNIAAGTTIN
-4680 TGTATFVTPTS
+4680 TGTVTFVTPTS

-4724 VSINVINSTSFTF
+4724 VSINVINATSFTF
-4737 TNTGYASLATTS
+4737 TNSGYASLVTTS
-4749 ATTGTVSPNTPS
+4749 ATTGTVSPNTPA

-4773 FATGLSVNVTG
+4773 FTTGLSVSIAG
-4784 VSTTGFNAS
+4784 VATTGFNAS
-4793 GVTVTVTG
+4793 GVTITVTG

-4817 SVTGASVSSTS
+4817 AVTGASASSTS

-4833 TTTSVHGLTTGN
+4833 TTTTVHGLTTGN

-4861 VTITVTSTVAFTY
+4861 VTITVTSTLAFTY
-4874 VDAGSSIGAT
+4874 IDAGSSIGAT

-4902 GLNWVSRTLPSAS
+4902 GLNWTSRTVPSAS

-4920 AFGNPNNNPLFV
+4920 AFGNPNSNPLFV
-4932 VVSDTPGTY
+4932 VVSDTPGTF
-4941 AASIFTGAT
+4941 AASVRTGAT
-4950 AQGRAKVISGAISE
+4950 SQGRAKVISGAISE

-4971 SGYPKGAISAT
+4971 SGYPKGTISAT
-4982 YAPVTMTVN
+4982 YAPVVMTVN

-4997 IIVAATITGVVA
+4997 ITVAATITGVVA

-5054 SSLSVSATTQSI
+5054 TSLNISATTQSV
-5066 VVVDNTENLIANQP
+5066 VVVDNTENLVANQP
-5080 VEFQRTITGSG
+5080 VEFQGTLTGSG

-5115 SGSLAPVGLSAATLS
+5115 SGTLAPVGLSAATLS
-5130 ATYTAGPIFS
+5130 ATYTAGPIFT

-5202 IPTPGANVTFAS
+5202 IPTPGANVTFTS

-5236 ATWQINPALT
+5236 ATWQINPSLT